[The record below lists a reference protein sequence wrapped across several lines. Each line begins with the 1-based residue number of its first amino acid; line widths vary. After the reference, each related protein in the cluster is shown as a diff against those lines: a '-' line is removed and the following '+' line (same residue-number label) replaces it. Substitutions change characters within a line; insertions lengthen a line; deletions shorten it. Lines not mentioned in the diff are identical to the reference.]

1 MAQHTIVQ
9 LTDDL
14 DGSSIKQGSG
24 ETVKFLL
31 DGVEYEI
38 DLSDRNS
45 KKLRGAF
52 APFVAASRRMSGPRG
67 RAARSATKAG
77 APTVDTAAV
86 RVWAAENGYE
96 VSARGR
102 ISAEVTAAYTAAAGK

>member
-1 MAQHTIVQ
+1 MAQHTVVQ

-24 ETVKFLL
+24 QTLKFLL

-45 KKLRGAF
+45 KKLRDAF
-52 APFVAASRRMSGPRG
+52 APFVAASRRMSGPQG
-67 RAARSATKAG
+67 HAARSVTKA
-77 APTVDTAAV
+77 AVPSVDTAAV
-86 RVWAAENGYE
+86 RVWAAASGYE
-96 VSARGR
+96 VSSRGR
-102 ISAEVTAAYTAAAGK
+102 ISAEVMAAYTAAGK